1 MVKRQ
6 CEGKNTLPCDH
17 SAFLF
22 LASLRNRRTLLH
34 GSRVVAFRSPCLEK
48 SRINARLIH
57 DIINLEGIMFL
68 DLYETYPDFFI
79 DGAREQQR

>member
-1 MVKRQ
+1 MR
-6 CEGKNTLPCDH
+6 GKNTLPCYH

-22 LASLRNRRTLLH
+22 LTSLRNRRTLLH
-34 GSRVVAFRSPCLEK
+34 GSRVVAFCSPCLEK
-48 SRINARLIH
+48 SGINARLIH